1 MSKPFVYDE
10 KSSSLYGPDGQFIK
24 KVFCPKAVSWNQL
37 LADQAED
44 RSRGCNHCD
53 ERIINL
59 DTSSPESALAI
70 LDKNPKTCVYA
81 SNNSANVIYLKDES
95 NPSAPCPAPESWYGN
110 NAPKVDIPI
119 IATARSIEDIER
131 GLRMGFWPDIRLVR
145 YNTKEISQKMCVYQN
160 IVTGE
165 IQWFGDYRSPSANEV
180 GPNWKEVIPW
190 TNFYTHYQQVPVAA
204 YLIPKELPNNCEVLV
219 PDPIEDYVGAS
230 WNQGDAYRATNVIGT
245 VINKKIV
252 LNPVSIQRSDFMGQ
266 DQAQPK

>member
-252 LNPVSIQRSDFMGQ
+252 LNPVSIQRSDFMG
-266 DQAQPK
+266 

>member
-131 GLRMGFWPDIRLVR
+131 GLRMEFWPDIRLVR

-190 TNFYTHYQQVPVAA
+190 TNFYTHYQQVPIAA

-252 LNPVSIQRSDFMGQ
+252 LNPVSIQRSDFMG
-266 DQAQPK
+266 

>member
-44 RSRGCNHCD
+44 RSRGCNQCD

-245 VINKKIV
+245 VINRKIV
-252 LNPVSIQRSDFMGQ
+252 LNPVSIQRSDFMG
-266 DQAQPK
+266 

>member
-44 RSRGCNHCD
+44 RSRGCNQCD

-110 NAPKVDIPI
+110 NTPKVDIPI

-245 VINKKIV
+245 VINRKIV
-252 LNPVSIQRSDFMGQ
+252 LNPVSIQRSDFMG
-266 DQAQPK
+266 

>member
-131 GLRMGFWPDIRLVR
+131 GLRMEFWPDIRLVR

-252 LNPVSIQRSDFMGQ
+252 LNPVSIQRSDFMG
-266 DQAQPK
+266 

>member
-10 KSSSLYGPDGQFIK
+10 KSSSLYGPDGQYIK

-44 RSRGCNHCD
+44 RSRGCNQCD

-59 DTSSPESALAI
+59 DTSSPESVLAI

-81 SNNSANVIYLKDES
+81 SNNSANVIFLKDES
-95 NPSAPCPAPESWYGN
+95 NPSAPRLAPESWYGN

-131 GLRMGFWPDIRLVR
+131 GLRMGFWPDVRLVR
-145 YNTKEISQKMCVYQN
+145 YNTKEISQKLCVYQN
-160 IVTGE
+160 MVTGE

-180 GPNWKEVIPW
+180 GPDWKEVIPW
-190 TNFYTHYQQVPVAA
+190 TNFYTHYQQIPVAA
-204 YLIPKELPNNCEVLV
+204 YLIPKGLPNNCEVLI
-219 PDPIEDYVGAS
+219 PDPIEDYIGAS

-245 VINKKIV
+245 LINKKIA
-252 LNPVSIQRSDFMGQ
+252 LNPVSIQRSDFMG
-266 DQAQPK
+266 